1 MAATIRAYREAD
13 RERLKA
19 ITIAA
24 FPAASIDRLMETRH
38 GRLGNTTWAERK
50 AAAIDADCDANPA
63 GVFVAEDE
71 RGAVLGYIT
80 CRVSRDSLI
89 GWIPN
94 MAVDPAGQNQG
105 VGRRLLEHALTYFR
119 AEGMQIAKIETLA
132 TNERGNHLYTSVG
145 FAELVRQIHFTLALD

>member
-24 FPAASIDRLMETRH
+24 FPAASIDKLMEDRH
-38 GRLGNTTWAERK
+38 GRLGRTLWAERK

-63 GVFVAEDE
+63 GIFVAEADD
-71 RGAVLGYIT
+71 GTVVGYIT
-80 CRVSRDSLI
+80 CRVYPESAL

-94 MAVDPAGQNQG
+94 MAVDPGCQNQG
-105 VGRRLLEHALTYFR
+105 FGRRLLERALEYFR
-119 AEGMQIAKIETLA
+119 AEGMRVAKIETLA
-132 TNERGNHLYTSVG
+132 TNARGNHLYTSVG
-145 FAELVRQIHFTLALD
+145 FEELVRQIHFTMEL